1 MKLISRCDLFV
12 VTLYVVCIV
21 DMGGGGGGGSSMGSL
36 GGMSGGMAGLGGKL
50 QYSPQLDHSLNDYLL
65 H

>member
-1 MKLISRCDLFV
+1 MTCCMF
-12 VTLYVVCIV
+12 VCII

-36 GGMSGGMAGLGGKL
+36 GGMSGGMAGLGGKF
-50 QYSPQLDHSLNDYLL
+50 QYSPQLDHSLNDYLF